1 MAKNFVRDD
10 VPLSRF
16 GVLVAQLESIV
27 ASASHKSPDA
37 LLCFDLLSDLIS
49 AIAEESKDSILLCQR
64 KCEDALYSLLVLG
77 ARKPVRHLASEA
89 MARVIQKGDS
99 ISIYSRASSLQGFL
113 SDGKKSEPQ
122 RIAGAAECLGELYR
136 YFGRR
141 ITSGLLETTTIVT
154 KLLKFNEDFVRE
166 EALQMLQNALEG
178 SGGGAAA
185 SAYTDA
191 FRIIMRTGVVD
202 KSSIVRVAAARCLK
216 ALASI
221 GGPGLGVGELDNACS
236 SCVKALE
243 DPISSIRDAFA
254 EALGALLGLGLN
266 PDAQVQPR
274 GKSHFTPKKLDGGL
288 ERHLTFPFVKA
299 SGPRAKVLRVGLTL
313 SWVSFLQAIRLKYLH
328 PDTELEKYIFLV
340 MDMLRADSSFDAQAL
355 ACILYILRVGI
366 TDQMSEPTQR
376 GLLVILGKQ
385 LQSPDA
391 TPSMRVAAL
400 RTMSYAL
407 KTLGEV
413 PAEFKDVLDNTVV
426 SAVSH
431 HAPLVRVE
439 AALTLR
445 ALTEVDPTCIGG
457 LISYAITMLG
467 AVRDNISFEKGAN
480 LKYELECLDGQAAVL
495 AALVSISPSLPLGY
509 PSRLPRS
516 VLELS
521 KKMIMESSRNP
532 MAAAVEKEAGWML
545 LSSLLA
551 CMPKEELED
560 QVFDILSLWASAFQ
574 GSPERHIS
582 ETKDLQSNISVW
594 SAAVDA
600 LTAFIKSFVSAGAVN
615 KGILLEPVLLYLSR
629 ALSYILLLAA
639 KDQMTVK
646 QASDIFII
654 KTLIAY
660 QSISDPTIYRR
671 DHARLIQI
679 CGTPYREASK
689 CEESSCLRMLLDK
702 RDAWLGPWNPGRDLF
717 EDELRSFQ
725 GGKDGLVPCVWAN
738 ELPSFPKPETISK
751 MLVNQKLL
759 CFGNIFA
766 SEDVGGMLSLLEM
779 VEQCLR
785 AGKKQAWHGT
795 SVTNICVGLLS
806 GLKALLALRP
816 EPLPLEVLGLAQSIF
831 QNILA
836 EGDICASQRRASSEG
851 LGLLARLGNDVFTA
865 RLTRVLL
872 ADINSAVDSYYA
884 GSVALSLGCIHRSA
898 GGIALSS
905 LVPATVNSFPSL
917 AKSSNTGLQIWS
929 LHGLLLTVE
938 AAGLSYVSHVQA
950 TLSLAMDILLSNE
963 IGSTNLQQA
972 VGRLINAIVA
982 VLGPELSPG
991 SIFFT
996 RCKSVIAEVSSRQET
1011 ATLYENVRFTQQLV
1025 LFAPQAVTV
1034 HHNVQTLLPT
1044 LSSRQPTLRRLALST
1059 LRHLIEKDPGSIMN
1073 EHIED
1078 TLFHMLDEETDAEI
1092 GSLART
1098 TVMRLLYASCPSQ
1111 PSQWL
1116 SICRNMIL
1124 SSSSRVISTSDSSQ
1138 NDSSSGLDGNTRL
1151 NTGDDDENMVS
1162 SSQNR
1167 NFQGYGNNHSIVYP
1181 PRDKHLRYRTRVF
1194 AAECLSHLPAAVG
1207 KNPVHFDIALA
1218 RQQPASGSSSG
1229 DWLVLQL
1236 QELVSLAYQI
1246 STIQFENMR
1255 PVGVTLL
1262 STIIDK
1268 FGTLDPELPGH
1279 LLLEQYQAQLVSAVR
1294 TALDSSSGP
1303 VLLEAGLQLATKI
1316 LTCKIVSRDQ
1326 LAVKR
1331 IFSLISRPLNEFN
1344 DLYYPSFAEWVSC
1357 KIKVRL
1363 LTAHASLK
1371 CYTFAFLK
1379 NQQKEIT
1386 DEYLALLPLFSES
1399 SKILGIYW
1407 LCLLKDYS
1415 YIRTQSFPKEN
1426 WKPFLDGIQSTL
1438 VSTKLMACL
1447 EEAWPLIVQAVALDA
1462 VPLNTYI
1469 KGSSETEEQSIT
1481 DLISGYNM
1489 VELGSEE
1496 FQFLWGFALLL
1507 LFQGQD
1513 SVLDESRLHIGS
1525 VNTILSG
1532 RCVSDE
1538 VKSIAL
1544 ELCEVAL
1551 PVFQVLLAERFF
1563 SAGFLTMDSC
1573 QEVLQ
1578 VCFFSIFVEDTWDN
1592 FAISILSQI
1601 AQKCPLDFLKT
1612 ESFVYLVSELYLA
1625 LLFKSFSSATSQYHL
1640 SWDDTVSAL
1649 LTTAPTLLKQYEP
1662 KMGLKSILAFLLV
1675 GYKCIERASTEI
1687 SLSRVHDFV
1696 QCLTSVMKT
1705 YVTDISELGNDSI
1718 GYLMTITRTCLTTS
1732 VILAENCTKGIHQL
1746 ENKRSNLHKLLL
1758 LKLALSLE
1766 QTTSF
1771 AKLAFEIQLLKENQG
1786 CKPVFYAMICNAT
1799 RCFRS
1804 ALTDP
1809 DIQVQAIGLQILKG
1823 VLTRKINSES
1833 YSFFIFFVGE
1843 LVEDLGSVIQKLF
1856 KTPMSREVVAIAGEC
1871 LKVSMLLQT
1880 LSRTNE
1886 CQKCLMNLFLEAV
1899 LLFTTSENSS
1909 QEARDLKITA
1919 IKLVTQLAQLPDSS
1933 ACIKE
1938 VLLTMPMIR
1947 RQQLQDIIRASVMQ
1961 DQNQKQV
1968 NSTGPSFI
1976 IKLPAKIEENRKE
1989 EIIVSAPCSEEV
2001 EDNSEEEEEDDWD
2014 TFQSFPST
2022 DEVDHTKTEFQ
2033 DSRSIENT
2041 ISDGGFKGESIS
2053 VPQDEVEETTDT
2065 ISDGGLKGETISI
2078 PEDEV
2083 GEITAKNQMASDDET
2098 LSGNADSSNQT
2109 QDLNGSKDGFCDDK
2123 LSDAHHME
2131 KDRAVLRH
2139 SDVILPDSQS
2149 EVGEGPETCENLQVQ
2164 KRTGGNLSSEVGEH
2178 AEDVK
2183 AHGSFYEDHQRSREE
2198 SSETNKGTL
2207 PNLQPSEIQ
2216 SMPLDDRNED
2226 MKEQTTLDDHHE
2238 DEEMRDTTSIKDHQE
2253 GKDLKD
2259 TTSLE
2264 DHHEEKDLKDTTSLE
2279 DHHEEKD
2286 LKDTTSLKNHHEE
2299 RKTDEEDQCS
2309 NIDLSEQ
2316 SPKKLEQT
2324 TLDDHHEDKDMRDIT
2339 SVKDQHA
2346 EKDMKDP
2353 ASPKD
2358 YHEERKTE
2366 NEDLCSDTDLSE
2378 RLPKDFEQTTLDHH
2392 KERNAENKD
2401 QRCNIELAKQSPK
2414 NLEGDEDEK

>member
-1 MAKNFVRDD
+1 MAKKFVRDE

-27 ASASHKSPDA
+27 ASAAHKSPDP

-49 AIAEESKDSILLCQR
+49 ALAEESKDSILLCQR

-77 ARKPVRHLASEA
+77 ARKPVRHLASVA
-89 MARVIQKGDS
+89 MAGIIQKGDS

-113 SDGKKSEPQ
+113 SDGKKNEPQ

-136 YFGRR
+136 HFGRR

-154 KLLKFNEDFVRE
+154 KLLKLNEDFVRE

-178 SGGGAAA
+178 CGGGAAA

-191 FRIIMRTGVVD
+191 FRIIMRTGIVD
-202 KSSIVRVAAARCLK
+202 KSPIVRVAAARCLK
-216 ALASI
+216 AFASI
-221 GGPGLGVGELDNACS
+221 GGPGLGVGELDNASS

-243 DPISSIRDAFA
+243 DPISSVRDAFA
-254 EALGALLGLGLN
+254 EALGALLGLGMN

-288 ERHLTFPFVKA
+288 ERHLTLPFVKA
-299 SGPRAKVLRVGLTL
+299 SGPRANVLRVGLTL
-313 SWVSFLQAIRLKYLH
+313 SWVSFLQAIRLKYLQ
-328 PDTELEKYIFLV
+328 PDTELEKYIVQV
-340 MDMLRADSSFDAQAL
+340 MDMLRADSLFDAQAL

-413 PAEFKDVLDNTVV
+413 PAEFKEVLDNTVV

-445 ALTEVDPTCIGG
+445 SLAEVDPTCIGG
-457 LISYAITMLG
+457 LISYAMTMLE
-467 AVRDNISFEKGAN
+467 AVRENISFEKGTN

-521 KKMIMESSRNP
+521 KKMIIESSRNP
-532 MAAAVEKEAGWML
+532 MAAAVEKRAGWML

-574 GSPERHIS
+574 GNPECHIS
-582 ETKDLQSNISVW
+582 ETKDLQSNISVL

-600 LTAFIKSFVSAGAVN
+600 LTAFIKSFVSSGAVN

-639 KDQMTVK
+639 KDQTIFK
-646 QASDIFII
+646 ESSDIFII

-660 QSISDPTIYRR
+660 QSISDPTVYRR
-671 DHARLIQI
+671 DHAHLIHI
-679 CGTPYREASK
+679 CATPYREASK

-725 GGKDGLVPCVWAN
+725 GGKDGLVPCVWDN

-751 MLVNQKLL
+751 TLVNQKLL

-766 SEDVGGMLSLLEM
+766 SEDIGGMLSLLEM

-785 AGKKQAWHGT
+785 AGKKQAWHVT

-806 GLKALLALRP
+806 GLKTLLALRP
-816 EPLPLEVLGLAQSIF
+816 EPLPVEVLGLAQSIF
-831 QNILA
+831 QSILA

-872 ADINSAVDSYYA
+872 GDINSVVDSNYA

-905 LVPATVNSFPSL
+905 LVPATVNSLSSL

-963 IGSTNLQQA
+963 IGSINLQQA

-991 SIFFT
+991 SIFFS

-1034 HHNVQTLLPT
+1034 HYNVQTLLPT

-1098 TVMRLLYASCPSQ
+1098 TVMRLLYASCPSR

-1116 SICRNMIL
+1116 TICRNMIL
-1124 SSSSRVISTSDSSQ
+1124 SSSSRVISTSDSSE
-1138 NDSSSGLDGNTRL
+1138 NDSSTGLDGNTRP

-1167 NFQGYGNNHSIVYP
+1167 NFQGHGSNHPIVYP
-1181 PRDKHLRYRTRVF
+1181 SRDKHLRYRTRVF
-1194 AAECLSHLPAAVG
+1194 AAECLSHLPVAVG
-1207 KNPVHFDIALA
+1207 KNPAHFDIALA
-1218 RQQPASGSSSG
+1218 RQQPASGSTSG

-1279 LLLEQYQAQLVSAVR
+1279 LLLEQYQAQLISAVR
-1294 TALDSSSGP
+1294 TALDLSSGP
-1303 VLLEAGLQLATKI
+1303 ILLEAGLQLATKI

-1371 CYTFAFLK
+1371 CYAFAFLK
-1379 NQQKEIT
+1379 NQQKEIS
-1386 DEYLALLPLFSES
+1386 DEYLALLPLFCES
-1399 SKILGIYW
+1399 SKMLGNYW
-1407 LCLLKDYS
+1407 LCLLKDYG

-1426 WKPFLDGIQSTL
+1426 WKPFLEGIQSTL
-1438 VSTKLMACL
+1438 VSTKLLACM

-1462 VPLNTYI
+1462 VPLNTCI
-1469 KGSSETEEQSIT
+1469 KGSSETENQSIT
-1481 DLISGYNM
+1481 DLISGYSM

-1496 FQFLWGFALLL
+1496 FRFLWGFALLL

-1513 SVLDESRLHIGS
+1513 SVPGESRQHVGS
-1525 VNTILSG
+1525 VNTILCG
-1532 RCVSDE
+1532 GNVSDE

-1551 PVFQVLLAERFF
+1551 PVFEVLLAERFF
-1563 SAGFLTMDSC
+1563 SVGFLTMDSC
-1573 QEVLQ
+1573 QELLQ

-1592 FAISILSQI
+1592 LAISILSKIVQN
-1601 AQKCPLDFLKT
+1601 CPMDFLET

-1625 LLFKSFSSATSQYHL
+1625 LLFKSFTSANSQYHS
-1640 SWDDTVSAL
+1640 SWDNIASVL
-1649 LTTAPTLLKQYEP
+1649 LTTAPTLLKRYKP

-1687 SLSRVHDFV
+1687 SLPRVHDFV

-1705 YVTDISELGNDSI
+1705 YVTDISELGNDDL
-1718 GYLMTITRTCLTTS
+1718 GYLMTITRTGLTAS
-1732 VILAENCTKGIHQL
+1732 VVLAENCTKGIHQL

-1758 LKLALSLE
+1758 LKLSLSLE

-1771 AKLAFEIQLLKENQG
+1771 AKLAFEIQLLEENQG

-1804 ALTDP
+1804 ALTDT

-1823 VLTRKINSES
+1823 MLTRKTNSEFN
-1833 YSFFIFFVGE
+1833 SFLVFFVGE
-1843 LVEDLGSVIQKLF
+1843 LVEDLGSVIQKF
-1856 KTPMSREVVAIAGEC
+1856 FETPMNREVVAIAGEC
-1871 LKVSMLLQT
+1871 LKILMLLQT
-1880 LSRTNE
+1880 LSRTDE

-1899 LLFTTSENSS
+1899 LLFTASENSS

-1933 ACIKE
+1933 ACVKE
-1938 VLLTMPMIR
+1938 VLLTMPIMR
-1947 RQQLQDIIRASVMQ
+1947 RQQLQEIIRASLMQ

-1968 NSTGPSFI
+1968 NSTGPSFT
-1976 IKLPAKIEENRKE
+1976 IKLPAKVEESKKE
-1989 EIIVSAPCSEEV
+1989 ETIVPAACRGEV
-2001 EDNSEEEEEDDWD
+2001 EDKDNSEEEEEDDWD

-2022 DEVDHTKTEFQ
+2022 NEVDPTRTDIQ

-2041 ISDGGFKGESIS
+2041 ISDGGLKGDSIS
-2053 VPQDEVEETTDT
+2053 VPHDEVEETTAT
-2065 ISDGGLKGETISI
+2065 ISDGGFKGDSISVPRDEVEETTATISDGDFKGETISV

-2083 GEITAKNQMASDDET
+2083 GEITAENQMAR
-2098 LSGNADSSNQT
+2098 SNQT
-2109 QDLNGSKDGFCDDK
+2109 QDLNGSQDGFHDDK
-2123 LSDAHHME
+2123 LSDAHLME
-2131 KDRAVLRH
+2131 KDTAVLRPD
-2139 SDVILPDSQS
+2139 DVILPDAQS
-2149 EVGEGPETCENLQVQ
+2149 ELGKGPETCENLEVQ
-2164 KRTGGNLSSEVGEH
+2164 KRIGGSLSSEH

-2183 AHGSFYEDHQRSREE
+2183 APESSYEDHQKNGVEF
-2198 SSETNKGTL
+2198 SETNEGVL
-2207 PNLQPSEIQ
+2207 PDLQPAELQ

-2226 MKEQTTLDDHHE
+2226 MKEQTAPDD
-2238 DEEMRDTTSIKDHQE
+2238 R
-2253 GKDLKD
+2253 
-2259 TTSLE
+2259 
-2264 DHHEEKDLKDTTSLE
+2264 HEE
-2279 DHHEEKD
+2279 
-2286 LKDTTSLKNHHEE
+2286 
-2299 RKTDEEDQCS
+2299 
-2309 NIDLSEQ
+2309 
-2316 SPKKLEQT
+2316 
-2324 TLDDHHEDKDMRDIT
+2324 KDMRDIT
-2339 SVKDQHA
+2339 SVRDHHE
-2346 EKDMKDP
+2346 EKDIKDNLTQG
-2353 ASPKD
+2353 SP
-2358 YHEERKTE
+2358 
-2366 NEDLCSDTDLSE
+2366 
-2378 RLPKDFEQTTLDHH
+2378 
-2392 KERNAENKD
+2392 
-2401 QRCNIELAKQSPK
+2401 
-2414 NLEGDEDEK
+2414 

>member
-1 MAKNFVRDD
+1 MAKKFVRDD

-27 ASASHKSPDA
+27 ASAAHKSPDP

-49 AIAEESKDSILLCQR
+49 AIDEESKECILLWQR

-77 ARKPVRHLASEA
+77 ARKPVRHLASVA
-89 MARVIQKGDS
+89 MARIIQKGDS

-178 SGGGAAA
+178 CGGAAAA

-191 FRIIMRTGVVD
+191 FRIIMRIGIVD

-216 ALASI
+216 AFANI
-221 GGPGLGVGELDNACS
+221 GGPGLGVGELDNASS

-254 EALGALLGLGLN
+254 EALGALLGLGMN

-274 GKSHFTPKKLDGGL
+274 GKSNFTPKKLDGGL
-288 ERHLTFPFVKA
+288 ERHLTLPFVKA
-299 SGPRAKVLRVGLTL
+299 SGPRVKVLRVGLTL
-313 SWVSFLQAIRLKYLH
+313 SWVSFLQAIRLKYLQ
-328 PDTELEKYIFLV
+328 PDTELEKYIFQV
-340 MDMLRADSSFDAQAL
+340 MEMLRADSLFDAQAL

-376 GLLVILGKQ
+376 GLLVLLGKQ

-413 PAEFKDVLDNTVV
+413 PAEFKEVLDNTVV
-426 SAVSH
+426 AAVSQ
-431 HAPLVRVE
+431 HAPLVRIE

-445 ALTEVDPTCIGG
+445 ALAEVDPTCIGG

-467 AVRDNISFEKGAN
+467 AVRENISFEKGTN

-516 VLELS
+516 VVELS

-560 QVFDILSLWASAFQ
+560 QVFDILSLWASAFH
-574 GSPERHIS
+574 GNPERHIS
-582 ETKDLQSNISVW
+582 ETEDLQSNISVW
-594 SAAVDA
+594 CAAVDA
-600 LTAFIKSFVSAGAVN
+600 LTAFIKSFISSGAVN

-639 KDQMTVK
+639 KDQMSVK
-646 QASDIFII
+646 QAAEIFII

-660 QSISDPTIYRR
+660 QSISDPTAYRR

-679 CGTPYREASK
+679 CATPYREASK

-725 GGKDGLVPCVWAN
+725 GGKDGLVPCVWDN
-738 ELPSFPKPETISK
+738 ELPSFPQPETTSK

-759 CFGNIFA
+759 CFGSIFA
-766 SEDVGGMLSLLEM
+766 SEDIGGMLSLLEM
-779 VEQCLR
+779 IEQCLR
-785 AGKKQAWHGT
+785 AGKKQAWHAT

-816 EPLPLEVLGLAQSIF
+816 EPLPLEVLSLAQSIF
-831 QNILA
+831 QSILA

-872 ADINSAVDSYYA
+872 GDINSAVDSNYA
-884 GSVALSLGCIHRSA
+884 GSVAISLGCIHRSA

-905 LVPATVNSFPSL
+905 LVPATVNSLSSL
-917 AKSSNTGLQIWS
+917 AKSSNTALQIWS

-991 SIFFT
+991 SIFFS
-996 RCKSVIAEVSSRQET
+996 RCKSVIAEISSRQET

-1034 HHNVQTLLPT
+1034 HYNVQTLLPT
-1044 LSSRQPTLRRLALST
+1044 LSARQPTLRRLALST

-1073 EHIED
+1073 ENIED

-1098 TVMRLLYASCPSQ
+1098 TVMRLLYVSCPSQ
-1111 PSQWL
+1111 PSRWL

-1124 SSSSRVISTSDSSQ
+1124 SSSSRVISRSDSSQ
-1138 NDSSSGLDGNTRL
+1138 NDSSSGLDGETGL
-1151 NTGDDDENMVS
+1151 NYGDDDENMVS
-1162 SSQNR
+1162 SSQNPT
-1167 NFQGYGNNHSIVYP
+1167 FQGYRSNHPIAYL
-1181 PRDKHLRYRTRVF
+1181 PRNKHLRYRTRVF

-1207 KNPVHFDIALA
+1207 KNPAHFDVALA
-1218 RQQPASGSSSG
+1218 RKQPASGPTSG

-1379 NQQKEIT
+1379 NQQKEIS

-1438 VSTKLMACL
+1438 VSTKLLACL
-1447 EEAWPLIVQAVALDA
+1447 EEAWPLILQAVALDA

-1469 KGSSETEEQSIT
+1469 ERSSETENQSIT
-1481 DLISGYNM
+1481 DLISGYSM

-1496 FQFLWGFALLL
+1496 FRFLWGFALLL

-1513 SVLDESRLHIGS
+1513 SVLGESRLPIGS
-1525 VNTILSG
+1525 VNAILCG
-1532 RCVSDE
+1532 GGVGEE
-1538 VKSIAL
+1538 VKSTSL
-1544 ELCEVAL
+1544 KLCEVVL
-1551 PVFQVLLAERFF
+1551 PVFQVLSAERFF
-1563 SAGFLTMDSC
+1563 SVGFLTVVSC
-1573 QEVLQ
+1573 QELLQ

-1592 FAISILSQI
+1592 LAISILSQI
-1601 AQKCPLDFLKT
+1601 VQNCPTDFLKT

-1625 LLFKSFSSATSQYHL
+1625 LLFKSFTSATSQYH
-1640 SWDDTVSAL
+1640 SSQDDIVSVL
-1649 LTTAPTLLKQYEP
+1649 LTTAPTLLKRYEP

-1675 GYKCIERASTEI
+1675 GYKCIQRASTEF
-1687 SLSRVHDFV
+1687 SLSRIHDFV
-1696 QCLTSVMKT
+1696 RCLTSLMKS

-1718 GYLMTITRTCLTTS
+1718 GHLTTIARTCLTAS
-1732 VILAENCTKGIHQL
+1732 VIFAENCTKGIHQL
-1746 ENKRSNLHKLLL
+1746 EKNKSSHLHKLLL

-1771 AKLAFEIQLLKENQG
+1771 TKLAFEIQLLEENEG
-1786 CKPVFYAMICNAT
+1786 CKPILYVMICHAT

-1804 ALTDP
+1804 ALTNS

-1823 VLTRKINSES
+1823 MLTRQTNSEFN
-1833 YSFFIFFVGE
+1833 SFLVFFVGE

-1856 KTPMSREVVAIAGEC
+1856 KTPMNREVVAIAGEC
-1871 LKVSMLLQT
+1871 LKILMLLQT

-1919 IKLVTQLAQLPDSS
+1919 IKLVAQLAQLPGSS
-1933 ACIKE
+1933 AYIKE
-1938 VLLTMPMIR
+1938 VLLTMPITR
-1947 RQQLQDIIRASVMQ
+1947 KQQLQDIIRASVMQ
-1961 DQNQKQV
+1961 DQNQIQV
-1968 NSTGPSFI
+1968 NSTGPSLS
-1976 IKLPAKIEENRKE
+1976 IKLPAKIEESRE
-1989 EIIVSAPCSEEV
+1989 EETTVSAACREEV
-2001 EDNSEEEEEDDWD
+2001 EDKSEEEEDDDWD

-2022 DEVDHTKTEFQ
+2022 NEDGPTKTDFQ
-2033 DSRSIENT
+2033 DSHSIESTNSDGGLKGDSISVPHNEVEEATVT
-2041 ISDGGFKGESIS
+2041 ISDGGFKGNSM
-2053 VPQDEVEETTDT
+2053 
-2065 ISDGGLKGETISI
+2065 SI
-2078 PEDEV
+2078 PQN
-2083 GEITAKNQMASDDET
+2083 EIEEMTAENQIASDNNT
-2098 LSGNADSSNQT
+2098 LSVNADSNNQT
-2109 QDLNGSKDGFCDDK
+2109 QELTGSQDGFHDGV
-2123 LSDAHHME
+2123 LSDTHHME
-2131 KDRAVLRH
+2131 KDITALSHDDVL
-2139 SDVILPDSQS
+2139 LPGRQS
-2149 EVGEGPETCENLQVQ
+2149 EVGECPETCENLEGQ
-2164 KRTGGNLSSEVGEH
+2164 KRTVSNLSSELGEH
-2178 AEDVK
+2178 AEVVK
-2183 AHGSFYEDHQRSREE
+2183 AHDSSYEDHQRSTPE
-2198 SSETNKGTL
+2198 SSETNEGAL
-2207 PNLQPSEIQ
+2207 PDLHPAEMEKECC
-2216 SMPLDDRNED
+2216 MPLDDCHED
-2226 MKEQTTLDDHHE
+2226 VKEQTTCD
-2238 DEEMRDTTSIKDHQE
+2238 
-2253 GKDLKD
+2253 
-2259 TTSLE
+2259 
-2264 DHHEEKDLKDTTSLE
+2264 DHHEEKDVKDITRV
-2279 DHHEEKD
+2279 KD
-2286 LKDTTSLKNHHEE
+2286 HHEE
-2299 RKTDEEDQCS
+2299 RKAENEDQRC
-2309 NIDLSEQ
+2309 NIDLSE
-2316 SPKKLEQT
+2316 L
-2324 TLDDHHEDKDMRDIT
+2324 
-2339 SVKDQHA
+2339 
-2346 EKDMKDP
+2346 
-2353 ASPKD
+2353 
-2358 YHEERKTE
+2358 
-2366 NEDLCSDTDLSE
+2366 
-2378 RLPKDFEQTTLDHH
+2378 
-2392 KERNAENKD
+2392 
-2401 QRCNIELAKQSPK
+2401 SPK
-2414 NLEGDEDEK
+2414 NVEGKTQVGLDEK

>member
-1 MAKNFVRDD
+1 MAKKFVRDD

-27 ASASHKSPDA
+27 ASAAHKSPDP

-49 AIAEESKDSILLCQR
+49 AIDEESKECILLWQR

-77 ARKPVRHLASEA
+77 ARKPVRHLASVA
-89 MARVIQKGDS
+89 MARIIQKGDS

-178 SGGGAAA
+178 CGGAAAA

-191 FRIIMRTGVVD
+191 FRIIMRIGIVD

-216 ALASI
+216 AFANI
-221 GGPGLGVGELDNACS
+221 GGPGLGVGELDNASS

-243 DPISSIRDAFA
+243 DPISSVRDAFA
-254 EALGALLGLGLN
+254 EALGALLGLGMN

-288 ERHLTFPFVKA
+288 ERHLTLPFVKA
-299 SGPRAKVLRVGLTL
+299 SGPRVKVLRVGLTL
-313 SWVSFLQAIRLKYLH
+313 SWVSFLQAIRLKYLQ
-328 PDTELEKYIFLV
+328 PDTEFEKYIFQL
-340 MDMLRADSSFDAQAL
+340 MDMLRADSLFDAQAL

-376 GLLVILGKQ
+376 GLLVLLGKQ

-413 PAEFKDVLDNTVV
+413 PAEFKEVLDNTVV
-426 SAVSH
+426 AAVSH
-431 HAPLVRVE
+431 HAPLVRIE

-445 ALTEVDPTCIGG
+445 ALAEVDPTCIGG

-467 AVRDNISFEKGAN
+467 AVRENISFEKGTN

-516 VLELS
+516 VVELS

-532 MAAAVEKEAGWML
+532 MAATVEKEAGWML

-560 QVFDILSLWASAFQ
+560 QVFDILSLWASAFH
-574 GSPERHIS
+574 GNPERHIT
-582 ETKDLQSNISVW
+582 ETEDLQSNISVW
-594 SAAVDA
+594 CAAVDA
-600 LTAFIKSFVSAGAVN
+600 LTAFIKSFISSGAVN

-639 KDQMTVK
+639 KDQMSVK
-646 QASDIFII
+646 QAAEIFII

-660 QSISDPTIYRR
+660 QSISDPTAYRR

-679 CGTPYREASK
+679 CATPYRKASK

-725 GGKDGLVPCVWAN
+725 GGKDGLLPSVWDN
-738 ELPSFPKPETISK
+738 ELPSFPQPETISK

-766 SEDVGGMLSLLEM
+766 SEDIGGMLSLLEM

-785 AGKKQAWHGT
+785 AGKKQAWHAI

-816 EPLPLEVLGLAQSIF
+816 EPLPLEVLSLAQSIF
-831 QNILA
+831 QSILA

-872 ADINSAVDSYYA
+872 GDINSAVDSNYA
-884 GSVALSLGCIHRSA
+884 GSVAISLGCIHRCA

-905 LVPATVNSFPSL
+905 LVPATVNSLSSL
-917 AKSSNTGLQIWS
+917 AKSSNTALQIWS

-991 SIFFT
+991 SIFFS

-1034 HHNVQTLLPT
+1034 HYNVQTLLPT
-1044 LSSRQPTLRRLALST
+1044 LSARQPTLRRLALST

-1073 EHIED
+1073 ENIED

-1111 PSQWL
+1111 PSRWL

-1124 SSSSRVISTSDSSQ
+1124 SSSSRVISRSDSSQ
-1138 NDSSSGLDGNTRL
+1138 NDSSSGLDGETGL
-1151 NTGDDDENMVS
+1151 NYGDDDENMVS
-1162 SSQNR
+1162 SSQNPT
-1167 NFQGYGNNHSIVYP
+1167 FQGYRSNHPIAYL
-1181 PRDKHLRYRTRVF
+1181 PRNKHLRYRTRVF

-1207 KNPVHFDIALA
+1207 KNPAHFDVALA
-1218 RQQPASGSSSG
+1218 RKQPASGPSSG

-1303 VLLEAGLQLATKI
+1303 VLLEVGLQLATKI

-1379 NQQKEIT
+1379 NQQKEIS

-1438 VSTKLMACL
+1438 VSTKLLACL
-1447 EEAWPLIVQAVALDA
+1447 EEAWPLILQAVALDA

-1469 KGSSETEEQSIT
+1469 ERSSETENQSIT
-1481 DLISGYNM
+1481 DLISGYSM

-1496 FQFLWGFALLL
+1496 FRFLWGFALLL

-1513 SVLDESRLHIGS
+1513 SVLGQSRLPIGS
-1525 VNTILSG
+1525 VNAILCG
-1532 RCVSDE
+1532 GGVGEE
-1538 VKSIAL
+1538 VKSTSL
-1544 ELCEVAL
+1544 KLCEVVL
-1551 PVFQVLLAERFF
+1551 PVFQVLSAERFF
-1563 SAGFLTMDSC
+1563 SVGFLTMVSC
-1573 QEVLQ
+1573 QELLQ
-1578 VCFFSIFVEDTWDN
+1578 VCFFSIFVEDTWDSL
-1592 FAISILSQI
+1592 AISILSQI
-1601 AQKCPLDFLKT
+1601 VQNCPTDFLKT

-1625 LLFKSFSSATSQYHL
+1625 LLFKSFTSATSQYH
-1640 SWDDTVSAL
+1640 SSQDDIVSLL
-1649 LTTAPTLLKQYEP
+1649 LTTAPTLLKRYEP
-1662 KMGLKSILAFLLV
+1662 KMGLKSILPFLLV
-1675 GYKCIERASTEI
+1675 GYKCIQRASTEF
-1687 SLSRVHDFV
+1687 SLSRIHDFV
-1696 QCLTSVMKT
+1696 RCLTSLMKS

-1718 GYLMTITRTCLTTS
+1718 GHLTTIARTCLTAS
-1732 VILAENCTKGIHQL
+1732 VIFAENCTKGIHQL
-1746 ENKRSNLHKLLL
+1746 ENKSSNLHKLLL

-1766 QTTSF
+1766 QTTTF
-1771 AKLAFEIQLLKENQG
+1771 TKLAFDIQLLKENEG
-1786 CKPVFYAMICNAT
+1786 CKPILYAMICHAT

-1804 ALTDP
+1804 ALTDS

-1823 VLTRKINSES
+1823 MLTRKTNSEFN
-1833 YSFFIFFVGE
+1833 SFLVFFVGE
-1843 LVEDLGSVIQKLF
+1843 LVEDLGSVIQKLL
-1856 KTPMSREVVAIAGEC
+1856 KTPMNREVVAIAGEC
-1871 LKVSMLLQT
+1871 LKILMLLQT

-1919 IKLVTQLAQLPDSS
+1919 IKLVAQLAQLPGSS
-1933 ACIKE
+1933 AYIKE
-1938 VLLTMPMIR
+1938 VLLTMPMTR
-1947 RQQLQDIIRASVMQ
+1947 RQQLQDVIRASVMQ
-1961 DQNQKQV
+1961 DQNQIQV
-1968 NSTGPSFI
+1968 NSTGPSLS
-1976 IKLPAKIEENRKE
+1976 IKLPAKIEESRE
-1989 EIIVSAPCSEEV
+1989 EENTVSAACREEV
-2001 EDNSEEEEEDDWD
+2001 EDKSEEEEDDDWD

-2022 DEVDHTKTEFQ
+2022 NEDGPTKTDFQ
-2033 DSRSIENT
+2033 DSHSIESTN
-2041 ISDGGFKGESIS
+2041 SDGGLGGDSIS
-2053 VPQDEVEETTDT
+2053 VPQNEVEETTVT
-2065 ISDGGLKGETISI
+2065 ISDGGLKGNSISI
-2078 PEDEV
+2078 PQN
-2083 GEITAKNQMASDDET
+2083 EIEEMTAEEQIASVNNI
-2098 LSGNADSSNQT
+2098 LSVDADSNNQT
-2109 QDLNGSKDGFCDDK
+2109 QELTGSEDGFHDGV
-2123 LSDAHHME
+2123 LSDTQHME
-2131 KDRAVLRH
+2131 KDITALSHDDVL
-2139 SDVILPDSQS
+2139 LPEHQS
-2149 EVGEGPETCENLQVQ
+2149 EVGDCSEPCENLEGQ
-2164 KRTGGNLSSEVGEH
+2164 KRTVSNLSSELGEH
-2178 AEDVK
+2178 AEVVK
-2183 AHGSFYEDHQRSREE
+2183 AHDSSFEDHQRTTAG
-2198 SSETNKGTL
+2198 SSETNEGAL
-2207 PNLQPSEIQ
+2207 PGLHPAEMEKEC
-2216 SMPLDDRNED
+2216 SMPLDDRHEED
-2226 MKEQTTLDDHHE
+2226 IKEQTTRNDHHKE
-2238 DEEMRDTTSIKDHQE
+2238 KDVKDITTVK
-2253 GKDLKD
+2253 
-2259 TTSLE
+2259 
-2264 DHHEEKDLKDTTSLE
+2264 DHHEETKAENKD
-2279 DHHEEKD
+2279 
-2286 LKDTTSLKNHHEE
+2286 
-2299 RKTDEEDQCS
+2299 QPC

-2316 SPKKLEQT
+2316 SPKNVEG
-2324 TLDDHHEDKDMRDIT
+2324 
-2339 SVKDQHA
+2339 
-2346 EKDMKDP
+2346 
-2353 ASPKD
+2353 
-2358 YHEERKTE
+2358 KTQVS
-2366 NEDLCSDTDLSE
+2366 L
-2378 RLPKDFEQTTLDHH
+2378 
-2392 KERNAENKD
+2392 
-2401 QRCNIELAKQSPK
+2401 
-2414 NLEGDEDEK
+2414 DEK

>member
-1 MAKNFVRDD
+1 MAKKFVRDD

-27 ASASHKSPDA
+27 ASAAHKSPDP

-49 AIAEESKDSILLCQR
+49 AIADESKESIMLCQR

-77 ARKPVRHLASEA
+77 ARKPMRHLASVA
-89 MARVIQKGDS
+89 MAGIIQKGDS
-99 ISIYSRASSLQGFL
+99 ISIYSRVSSLQGFL

-122 RIAGAAECLGELYR
+122 RIAGAAECLGELYC
-136 YFGRR
+136 YFGKR

-154 KLLKFNEDFVRE
+154 KLLKFNEEFVRE

-178 SGGGAAA
+178 CGGGAAA

-191 FRIIMRTGVVD
+191 FRIIMRTGIVD

-216 ALASI
+216 AFASI
-221 GGPGLGVGELDNACS
+221 GGPGLGIGELDNAAS

-243 DPISSIRDAFA
+243 DPISSVRDAFA
-254 EALGALLGLGLN
+254 EALGALLGLGMN
-266 PDAQVQPR
+266 PAAQVQPR
-274 GKSHFTPKKLDGGL
+274 GKGHFTPKKLDGGL
-288 ERHLTFPFVKA
+288 ERHLTLPFVKA

-313 SWVSFLQAIRLKYLH
+313 SWVSFLQAIRLKYLQ
-328 PDTELEKYIFLV
+328 PDTELEKYISQL
-340 MDMLRADSSFDAQAL
+340 MDMLRADGLFDAQAL

-413 PAEFKDVLDNTVV
+413 PAEFKEVLDNTVV

-431 HAPLVRVE
+431 HAPLVRIE

-445 ALTEVDPTCIGG
+445 VLAEVDPTCIGG
-457 LISYAITMLG
+457 LISYAMTMLG
-467 AVRDNISFEKGAN
+467 AVRETISFEKGTN

-495 AALVSISPSLPLGY
+495 AALVSISPNLPLGY
-509 PSRLPRS
+509 PSRLPIS
-516 VLELS
+516 VVELS

-532 MAAAVEKEAGWML
+532 MAADIEKEAGWML

-574 GSPERHIS
+574 GNVERHIS

-600 LTAFIKSFVSAGAVN
+600 LTAFVKSFVSAGAVN

-629 ALSYILLLAA
+629 ALSYVLLLAA
-639 KDQMTVK
+639 KDQMMLK

-660 QSISDPTIYRR
+660 QSISDPTVYRR
-671 DHARLIQI
+671 DHARLVQI
-679 CGTPYREASK
+679 CATPYREASK

-725 GGKDGLVPCVWAN
+725 GGKDGLVPCVWDN

-766 SEDVGGMLSLLEM
+766 SEDTAGMLSLLEM

-785 AGKKQAWHGT
+785 AGKKQAWHTT

-831 QNILA
+831 QSILA

-872 ADINSAVDSYYA
+872 GDINSSVDSNYA

-898 GGIALSS
+898 GGIALST
-905 LVPATVNSFPSL
+905 LVPATVNSLSSL

-950 TLSLAMDILLSNE
+950 TLSLAMDILMSNE
-963 IGSTNLQQA
+963 IGSTNLQQG

-991 SIFFT
+991 SIF
-996 RCKSVIAEVSSRQET
+996 SR
-1011 ATLYENVRFTQQLV
+1011 AARNVRFTQQLV

-1034 HHNVQTLLPT
+1034 HYNVQTLLPT
-1044 LSSRQPTLRRLALST
+1044 LSSRQPTLRRLALCT

-1078 TLFHMLDEETDAEI
+1078 TLFHMLDEETDVEI

-1098 TVMRLLYASCPSQ
+1098 TVMRLLYASCPSR

-1138 NDSSSGLDGNTRL
+1138 NDSSTDLDGDTTL
-1151 NTGDDDENMVS
+1151 SIGDDDENMVS

-1167 NFQGYGNNHSIVYP
+1167 NFQGYGSNHPIAYP

-1207 KNPVHFDIALA
+1207 KNPAHFDVALA
-1218 RQQPASGSSSG
+1218 RQQPASESTSG

-1316 LTCKIVSRDQ
+1316 LTCKIVSGDQ

-1331 IFSLISRPLNEFN
+1331 IFSLISRPLNEFS

-1379 NQQKEIT
+1379 NQQKEIS

-1407 LCLLKDYS
+1407 LRLLKDCS

-1438 VSTKLMACL
+1438 VLTKLLACL
-1447 EEAWPLIVQAVALDA
+1447 EEAWPVIVQAVALDA
-1462 VPLNTYI
+1462 VPSNTCI
-1469 KGSSETEEQSIT
+1469 KESSVTENQSIT
-1481 DLISGYNM
+1481 GLISGYSM

-1496 FQFLWGFALLL
+1496 FRFLWGFALLL
-1507 LFQGQD
+1507 VFQGQD
-1513 SVLDESRLHIGS
+1513 SVLGESGLHISS
-1525 VNTILSG
+1525 VNTILCG
-1532 RCVSDE
+1532 GCVSEE
-1538 VKSIAL
+1538 VEPITL

-1563 SAGFLTMDSC
+1563 SVGLVTIDSC
-1573 QEVLQ
+1573 QELLQ

-1592 FAISILSQI
+1592 LAICILSQI
-1601 AQKCPLDFLKT
+1601 VQNCPVDFLKT

-1625 LLFKSFSSATSQYHL
+1625 LLFKSFTSATSQCHS
-1640 SWDDTVSAL
+1640 SWDDTVSVL
-1649 LTTAPTLLKQYEP
+1649 LTTAPTLLKRYEP
-1662 KMGLKSILAFLLV
+1662 KMCLKSILAFLLV

-1687 SLSRVHDFV
+1687 SLSRVRDFV

-1705 YVTDISELGNDSI
+1705 YVIDISELGNDSV
-1718 GYLMTITRTCLTTS
+1718 GYLMTITRTCLTAS
-1732 VILAENCTKGIHQL
+1732 VTLAENCTEGIHQL

-1758 LKLALSLE
+1758 LKLVLSLE

-1771 AKLAFEIQLLKENQG
+1771 AKLAFDIQHLEENQG

-1804 ALTDP
+1804 ALTDS
-1809 DIQVQAIGLQILKG
+1809 DVQVQAIGLQILKG
-1823 VLTRKINSES
+1823 LLTRKTNSEFN
-1833 YSFFIFFVGE
+1833 SFFVFFVGE
-1843 LVEDLGSVIQKLF
+1843 LVEDLGNVIQKLF
-1856 KTPMSREVVAIAGEC
+1856 KTPMNREVVAIAGEC
-1871 LKVSMLLQT
+1871 LKILMLLQT
-1880 LSRTNE
+1880 HSKSNE

-1909 QEARDLKITA
+1909 QEARDLKITS

-1933 ACIKE
+1933 PCIKE
-1938 VLLTMPMIR
+1938 VLLTMPMLR

-1968 NSTGPSFI
+1968 TSTGPAFS
-1976 IKLPAKIEENRKE
+1976 IKLPAKIEECRKE
-1989 EIIVSAPCSEEV
+1989 EDIVSDACSEEV

-2014 TFQSFPST
+2014 TFQSFPSANK
-2022 DEVDHTKTEFQ
+2022 VDATKTEFP
-2033 DSRSIENT
+2033 DSHSSENT
-2041 ISDGGFKGESIS
+2041 ISDGGF
-2053 VPQDEVEETTDT
+2053 V
-2065 ISDGGLKGETISI
+2065 GETVSI
-2078 PEDEV
+2078 PENEV
-2083 GEITAKNQMASDDET
+2083 REIGAENQMTSDDKT
-2098 LSGNADSSNQT
+2098 LSGNADRGNQT
-2109 QDLNGSKDGFCDDK
+2109 QDVNGSQDSFQDNK
-2123 LSDAHHME
+2123 LSGVHHME
-2131 KDRAVLRH
+2131 KGREALRPD
-2139 SDVILPDSQS
+2139 DVIFPDSQS
-2149 EVGEGPETCENLQVQ
+2149 EVGKGPETCESLEVQ
-2164 KRTGGNLSSEVGEH
+2164 KRMGGNLSSELGEH

-2183 AHGSFYEDHQRSREE
+2183 AHDSSFEDNQISSTD
-2198 SSETNKGTL
+2198 SSENR
-2207 PNLQPSEIQ
+2207 QPAEIQ
-2216 SMPLDDRNED
+2216 SMPGDDRNED
-2226 MKEQTTLDDHHE
+2226 MKETALDDHP
-2238 DEEMRDTTSIKDHQE
+2238 EEKDMRVIASVKDHHEERKAENEDQLFNIDSSE
-2253 GKDLKD
+2253 SPKKLEQ
-2259 TTSLE
+2259 TTLE
-2264 DHHEEKDLKDTTSLE
+2264 DHHEEKDMRDITSVK
-2279 DHHEEKD
+2279 DHHEKKD
-2286 LKDTTSLKNHHEE
+2286 PKDITSLKDHQEE
-2299 RKTDEEDQCS
+2299 RKAENEDRRS

-2316 SPKKLEQT
+2316 SPK
-2324 TLDDHHEDKDMRDIT
+2324 
-2339 SVKDQHA
+2339 
-2346 EKDMKDP
+2346 
-2353 ASPKD
+2353 
-2358 YHEERKTE
+2358 
-2366 NEDLCSDTDLSE
+2366 
-2378 RLPKDFEQTTLDHH
+2378 
-2392 KERNAENKD
+2392 
-2401 QRCNIELAKQSPK
+2401 NIEGDKQVSLDK
-2414 NLEGDEDEK
+2414 K